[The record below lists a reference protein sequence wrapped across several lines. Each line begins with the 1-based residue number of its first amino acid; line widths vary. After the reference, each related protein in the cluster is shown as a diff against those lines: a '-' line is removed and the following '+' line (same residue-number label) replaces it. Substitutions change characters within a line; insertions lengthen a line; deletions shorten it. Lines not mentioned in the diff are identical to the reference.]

1 MVITVNH
8 GINQDTYQAKMG
20 EEVLLVVRY
29 QYWPEDNEDA
39 AADNYDNFV
48 GTIMD
53 LGGEILGEY

>member
-1 MVITVNH
+1 MIVTVNC
-8 GINQDTYQAKMG
+8 GAKQDTYQAKMG
-20 EEVLLVVRY
+20 EEVVLVVRY